1 MGVMNG
7 INDTEIAVIGSG
19 PGGSLSAA
27 LLAEAGREVVIL
39 EKGEYLS
46 QLSCE
51 SFSITEMIQKYKN
64 GGVSLAI
71 GNPSVSYVEGGC
83 VGGGSEIN
91 SGLYHR
97 TPEYLLP
104 HWSQKYGVNDLSYEK
119 LLPFFEENELDLSVS
134 YAPNNCLSMAS
145 LKLHEGAQ
153 LLGWNSMEVPRWFK
167 YQESNS
173 GVKQSMTE
181 TFIPRAIQA
190 GAKLISNT
198 EVINITSMKGGWCLS
213 GWRFLDGN
221 LIPFEL
227 KARKIFLCAGA
238 IATPVLLKRNKLSS
252 KAGMQL
258 HMHPTVKIVAKFMEE
273 INDLDMGVP
282 VHQVKE
288 FSPQYSMG
296 CSISTPPYLSLAM
309 MDVEGGGK
317 AIVDSSWRNMAIYYA
332 MTTGGSGTIKTLPF
346 FKDPLVSYNLKQNEI
361 KDLLDGL
368 VDLAKCLFAAGAKE
382 IYPVVKNS
390 RCINSLDEM
399 KAFRYQLETNE
410 INLMSIHLFA
420 SCPLGE
426 NRQNTV
432 VNSYGA
438 LHNYDGIYV
447 NDSSIIPT
455 ALGVNPQGTVMALAR
470 RNIEHFLGT

>member
-167 YQESNS
+167 YQD
-173 GVKQSMTE
+173 
-181 TFIPRAIQA
+181 
-190 GAKLISNT
+190 
-198 EVINITSMKGGWCLS
+198 W
-213 GWRFLDGN
+213 
-221 LIPFEL
+221 
-227 KARKIFLCAGA
+227 
-238 IATPVLLKRNKLSS
+238 
-252 KAGMQL
+252 
-258 HMHPTVKIVAKFMEE
+258 
-273 INDLDMGVP
+273 
-282 VHQVKE
+282 
-288 FSPQYSMG
+288 Y
-296 CSISTPPYLSLAM
+296 
-309 MDVEGGGK
+309 
-317 AIVDSSWRNMAIYYA
+317 
-332 MTTGGSGTIKTLPF
+332 
-346 FKDPLVSYNLKQNEI
+346 
-361 KDLLDGL
+361 
-368 VDLAKCLFAAGAKE
+368 KC
-382 IYPVVKNS
+382 
-390 RCINSLDEM
+390 
-399 KAFRYQLETNE
+399 
-410 INLMSIHLFA
+410 
-420 SCPLGE
+420 
-426 NRQNTV
+426 
-432 VNSYGA
+432 
-438 LHNYDGIYV
+438 
-447 NDSSIIPT
+447 
-455 ALGVNPQGTVMALAR
+455 
-470 RNIEHFLGT
+470 